1 MCSPLCH
8 SATSLARQMS
18 WTAAFS
24 SLCSVLHLLHILVDV
39 ALQPAADLTQQYVPL
54 PTAGNT
60 LELEYNTNL
69 ISMQVTKQKVGWAV
83 YPSAKNDAFVSM
95 FHKKLKQ
102 HKHIN
107 PK

>member
-8 SATSLARQMS
+8 SATSLTRQMS

-24 SLCSVLHLLHILVDV
+24 SLCSVLHLLHVLVDV
-39 ALQPAADLTQQYVPL
+39 ALQISPNNLYCCQLQS
-54 PTAGNT
+54 NT
-60 LELEYNTNL
+60 LELEYNTSL

-107 PK
+107 TK

>member
-1 MCSPLCH
+1 MYRC
-8 SATSLARQMS
+8 Q
-18 WTAAFS
+18 
-24 SLCSVLHLLHILVDV
+24 
-39 ALQPAADLTQQYVPL
+39 LQS
-54 PTAGNT
+54 NT

-102 HKHIN
+102 HKHITQSKSCCFFFFSSSLKVN
-107 PK
+107 PEY